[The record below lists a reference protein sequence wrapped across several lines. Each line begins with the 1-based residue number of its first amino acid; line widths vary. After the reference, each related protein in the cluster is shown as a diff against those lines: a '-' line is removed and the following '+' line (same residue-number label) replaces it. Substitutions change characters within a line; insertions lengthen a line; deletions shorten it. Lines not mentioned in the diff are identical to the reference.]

1 MAPLFLQQ
9 ANANNQHL
17 LCGEVSVSL
26 YFCPL
31 PGQLQWCLAQPLG
44 GLEVDIATWGITEL
58 SKNLN
63 LAFAPAAVVEG
74 FLVSVSCGGNKQ
86 S

>member
-9 ANANNQHL
+9 ANENNQHL
-17 LCGEVSVSL
+17 LCGEVFISL
-26 YFCPL
+26 CFCL
-31 PGQLQWCLAQPLG
+31 LIGQLQWCLAQPLG
-44 GLEVDIATWGITEL
+44 GLEVGIATWGTMEL

-63 LAFAPAAVVEG
+63 LAFAPAAVAEG